1 MTLSDKAIV
10 SSINNEPIL
19 FRTEDIKEFI
29 KDILQLDGIPLG
41 IRPKI
46 MKLAGDKLI

>member
-1 MTLSDKAIV
+1 MTLSDKQCRDLYENPAYK
-10 SSINNEPIL
+10 E
-19 FRTEDIKEFI
+19 EDVKEFI

-46 MKLAGDKLI
+46 MKLAGDKLLE